1 MAEFYASMWSDSNEA
16 AAAVGRQLLG
26 TRMSSM
32 YLVQF
37 FSSGNNIIPVVHS
50 SRFYRYLMMP
60 SQQMNNNPVTLN
72 QPCRFCKV
80 LELNDSSFSGESK
93 ISDNGTPFLDFGE
106 IKQTK

>member
-37 FSSGNNIIPVVHS
+37 FSS
-50 SRFYRYLMMP
+50 
-60 SQQMNNNPVTLN
+60 
-72 QPCRFCKV
+72 
-80 LELNDSSFSGESK
+80 
-93 ISDNGTPFLDFGE
+93 
-106 IKQTK
+106 